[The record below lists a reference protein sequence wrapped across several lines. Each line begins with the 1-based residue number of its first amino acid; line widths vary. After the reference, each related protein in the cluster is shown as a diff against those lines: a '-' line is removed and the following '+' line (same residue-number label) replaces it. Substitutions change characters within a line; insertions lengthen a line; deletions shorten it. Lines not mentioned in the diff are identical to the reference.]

1 MKKIDATVLRE
12 TVYIASVTLI
22 LSIMLQ
28 SAFLIIGKWS
38 LSLLLGNILGFLA
51 AIGNFFLLGLTVQTA
66 VTKEEKEAKEL
77 MKLSQIARMF
87 LLFTVALVGYLIPI
101 FNTVTVV
108 VPYLFPRIA
117 IAIRPL
123 ISKMR

>member
-12 TVYIASVTLI
+12 TVYIAGVTLI

-38 LSLLLGNILGFLA
+38 LSLLLGNILGFSA
-51 AIGNFFLLGLTVQTA
+51 AVGNFFLLGLTVQNA

-108 VPYLFPRIA
+108 LPYLFPRIA